1 MSFIFRNFLRTTT
14 PRFVLGWTVDCLG
27 IFCAA
32 ILIREHF
39 YTVQRSEGPSMIP
52 TFSVRGDWLLI
63 SRRHDH
69 GKNIKVGDVVRFSHP
84 SFLGVNGAKRVIGMP
99 GDFVCK
105 DPVYST
111 DVGANNEMIQ
121 VCFCYNAS
129 VGVEADWGRC
139 RKDMSSSRGIICL
152 GREIREITDLCR
164 WD

>member
-1 MSFIFRNFLRTTT
+1 
-14 PRFVLGWTVDCLG
+14 
-27 IFCAA
+27 
-32 ILIREHF
+32 
-39 YTVQRSEGPSMIP
+39 MIP

-69 GKNIKVGDVVRFSHP
+69 GKNIKVGDVVRFAHP

-121 VCFCYNAS
+121 VCSFYNDYLTKESKLTGEGARGTCFC
-129 VGVEADWGRC
+129 R
-139 RKDMSSSRGIICL
+139 RG
-152 GREIREITDLCR
+152 
-164 WD
+164 

>member
-1 MSFIFRNFLRTTT
+1 
-14 PRFVLGWTVDCLG
+14 
-27 IFCAA
+27 
-32 ILIREHF
+32 
-39 YTVQRSEGPSMIP
+39 MIP

-69 GKNIKVGDVVRFSHP
+69 GKNIKVGDVVRFAHP

-121 VCFCYNAS
+121 VCLFGHLA
-129 VGVEADWGRC
+129 VKRIEADGKRC
-139 RKDMSSSRGIICL
+139 RKDMFLSRGIIYP
-152 GREIREITDLCR
+152 GRGIHETTDLCR
-164 WD
+164 WA

>member
-1 MSFIFRNFLRTTT
+1 
-14 PRFVLGWTVDCLG
+14 
-27 IFCAA
+27 
-32 ILIREHF
+32 
-39 YTVQRSEGPSMIP
+39 MIP

-121 VCFCYNAS
+121 VCLS
-129 VGVEADWGRC
+129 I
-139 RKDMSSSRGIICL
+139 MII
-152 GREIREITDLCR
+152 
-164 WD
+164 